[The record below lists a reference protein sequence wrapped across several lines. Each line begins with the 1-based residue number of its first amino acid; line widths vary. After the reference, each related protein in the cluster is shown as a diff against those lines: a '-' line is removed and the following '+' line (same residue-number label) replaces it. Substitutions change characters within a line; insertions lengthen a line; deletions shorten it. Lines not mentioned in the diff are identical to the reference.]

1 LNELLDRKAITVGE
15 TAVSK
20 MTVGRFTFGAWLDK
34 GIRFD
39 GGRVIYH
46 TARKYWLRVGSL
58 IVSVEIA
65 DKDRIAV

>member
-1 LNELLDRKAITVGE
+1 M
-15 TAVSK
+15 SK